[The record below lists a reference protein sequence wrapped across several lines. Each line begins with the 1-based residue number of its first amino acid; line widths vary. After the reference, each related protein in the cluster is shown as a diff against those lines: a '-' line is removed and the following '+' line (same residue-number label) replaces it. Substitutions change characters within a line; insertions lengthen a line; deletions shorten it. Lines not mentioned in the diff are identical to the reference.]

1 MLSSLTVDCSQLDKV
16 DAEHIQRTIT
26 ELRVGLI
33 ELRMR
38 LADRTQVLQQQA
50 QPTSGTEDQQI
61 DLQQPCSDLQKWFDD
76 TRKMTVTQ
84 QADVSTDSLHDSEVC
99 HQFLSHFM
107 QTVVKYWC

>member
-1 MLSSLTVDCSQLDKV
+1 
-16 DAEHIQRTIT
+16 
-26 ELRVGLI
+26 
-33 ELRMR
+33 
-38 LADRTQVLQQQA
+38 
-50 QPTSGTEDQQI
+50 
-61 DLQQPCSDLQKWFDD
+61 LQKWFDD